1 MTAPATTNATDSPL
15 LEVDGLSL
23 RFLTPAGTVNVLD
36 DVGFTMRAG
45 ETLGLVG
52 ESGSGKSVTALAL
65 AGLLDA
71 RAQVRARRLRFQ
83 GRELLDGQGVPDPA
97 AWQGLRGRR
106 IGFVFQSP
114 RRALHPL
121 RSVGEQLQRVLQ
133 VHRGLKAAAARQE
146 ALAWIGRVGLSDPAR
161 RFKAYAHELSGGQ
174 CQRVMIA
181 LALAGEPELL
191 IADEPTTGLDVS
203 TQARVLDLI
212 AGLAQERRLATLLI
226 THDLALAA
234 QRCARVAVM
243 HAGQLVETLP
253 SARLRDGAAHPYT
266 RQLLRATP
274 QSAAT
279 LDALRSVDGTL
290 PDLGRT
296 DLPACRFAERCASA
310 DARCRGQAAPRARVG
325 TQHAL
330 ACWHPVHVA
339 PTPLPSPLALAA

>member
-1 MTAPATTNATDSPL
+1 MSAPL
-15 LEVDGLSL
+15 LEVDALTL

-36 DVGFTMRAG
+36 DVGFTLQAG

-52 ESGSGKSVTALAL
+52 ESGSGKSVTALGL
-65 AGLLDA
+65 AGLLDP
-71 RAQVRARRLRFQ
+71 RAQVHARRLRFQ
-83 GRELLDGQGVPDPA
+83 GRDLLNSAGEPDA
-97 AWQGLRGRR
+97 SAWQGLRGRR

-121 RSVGEQLQRVLQ
+121 RTIGDQLQQVLQ

-146 ALAWIGRVGLSDPAR
+146 ALAWIERVGLSEPTR

-181 LALAGEPELL
+181 LALAGEPALL

-212 AGLAQERRLATLLI
+212 AALAREHHLATLLI

-253 SARLRDGAAHPYT
+253 SAGLRGGAAHPYT

-274 QSAAT
+274 QSALT
-279 LDALRSVDGTL
+279 LSDLRSVDGLL
-290 PDLGRT
+290 PDLTRT
-296 DLPACRFAERCASA
+296 DLPACRFAERCERS
-310 DARCRGQAAPRARVG
+310 DARCRTEVAPWTRIDPR
-325 TQHAL
+325 HAL
-330 ACWHPVHVA
+330 RCWHPALESARPDA
-339 PTPLPSPLALAA
+339 P

>member
-1 MTAPATTNATDSPL
+1 MSAPM
-15 LEVDGLSL
+15 LEVEALTL
-23 RFLTPAGTVNVLD
+23 RFRTPSGRVNVLD
-36 DVGFTMRAG
+36 NVGFALQAG

-71 RAQVRARRLRFQ
+71 RAQVQARRLRFRGRDLLNSQ
-83 GRELLDGQGVPDPA
+83 GEPDAA
-97 AWQGLRGRR
+97 AWQGVRGRR

-121 RSVGEQLQRVLQ
+121 RTIGDQLQQVLQ
-133 VHRGLKAAAARQE
+133 VHRGLKAAPARRE
-146 ALAWIGRVGLSDPAR
+146 ALGWIERVGLSDPAR
-161 RFKAYAHELSGGQ
+161 RFKAHAHELSGGQ

-203 TQARVLDLI
+203 TQALVLDLI
-212 AGLAQERRLATLLI
+212 AGLARERRLATLLI

-234 QRCARVAVM
+234 QRCARIAVM

-253 SARLRDGAAHPYT
+253 SAGLRDGAAHPYT

-274 QSAAT
+274 QSAST
-279 LDALRSVDGTL
+279 LAALSSVDGAL
-290 PDLGRT
+290 PDLTRN
-296 DLPACRFAERCASA
+296 DLPACRFAERCDRA
-310 DARCRGQAAPRARVG
+310 DTRCRVQAAPPTHLG
-325 TQHAL
+325 TRFGAQHTL
-330 ACWHPVHVA
+330 ACWHPVQVFN
-339 PTPLPSPLALAA
+339 PPLPIAA

>member
-1 MTAPATTNATDSPL
+1 MSEPM
-15 LEVDGLSL
+15 LEVDALTL
-23 RFLTPAGTVNVLD
+23 RFHTPTGVVNVLD
-36 DVGFTMRAG
+36 NVGLSLQAG

-65 AGLLDA
+65 AGLLDG
-71 RAQVRARRLRFQ
+71 RAQLKARRLRFQ
-83 GRELLDGQGVPDPA
+83 GRELLNSRGEPDA
-97 AWQGLRGRR
+97 TAWQGLRGRR

-121 RSVGEQLQRVLQ
+121 RTVGDQLQQVLQ
-133 VHRGLKAAAARQE
+133 VHRGLKAAAAREE
-146 ALAWIGRVGLSDPAR
+146 ALVWIDRVGLSDPPR

-212 AGLAQERRLATLLI
+212 AGLARERRLATLLI

-234 QRCARVAVM
+234 QRCARIAVM

-253 SARLRDGAAHPYT
+253 SAGLRDGAAHPYT

-279 LDALRSVDGTL
+279 LGALRSVDGTL
-290 PDLGRT
+290 PDLTRA
-296 DLPACRFAERCASA
+296 DLPACRFAERCEHA
-310 DARCRGQAAPRARVG
+310 DARCRSQAAPWTRVG
-325 TQHAL
+325 ARHAL
-330 ACWHPVHVA
+330 ACWHPVHVF
-339 PTPLPSPLALAA
+339 PQPLALAA

>member
-1 MTAPATTNATDSPL
+1 MSAPV
-15 LEVDGLSL
+15 LEVEALTL
-23 RFLTPAGTVNVLD
+23 RFRTPSGLVNVLD
-36 DVGFTMRAG
+36 NVCFTLQAG

-71 RAQVRARRLRFQ
+71 RAQVQARKLRFQ
-83 GRELLDGQGVPDPA
+83 GRDLLNSRGEPDMA

-121 RSVGEQLQRVLQ
+121 RTIGDQLQQVLQ
-133 VHRGLKAAAARQE
+133 VHLGLKAAAARQE
-146 ALAWIGRVGLSDPAR
+146 ALAWIDRVGLNDPAR
-161 RFKAYAHELSGGQ
+161 RFKAHAHELSGGQ

-212 AGLAQERRLATLLI
+212 AGLARERRLATLLI

-234 QRCARVAVM
+234 QRCARIAVM

-253 SARLRDGAAHPYT
+253 SAGLRDGAAHPYT

-274 QSAAT
+274 QSAPT
-279 LDALRSVDGTL
+279 LADLRSVDGAL
-290 PDLGRT
+290 PDLTRN
-296 DLPACRFAERCASA
+296 DLPACRFAERCDRA
-310 DARCRGQAAPRARVG
+310 DARCRTQAAPSTRLG
-325 TQHAL
+325 TRFGAQHAL
-330 ACWHPVHVA
+330 ACWHPVQVFH
-339 PTPLPSPLALAA
+339 PPLPIAA

>member
-1 MTAPATTNATDSPL
+1 MSTPL
-15 LEVDGLSL
+15 LEAEGLSL
-23 RFLTPAGTVNVLD
+23 RFRAPSGTVNVLD
-36 DVGFTMRAG
+36 NVGFSLHAG

-71 RAQVRARRLRFQ
+71 RAQMSARRLRFQ
-83 GRELLDGQGVPDPA
+83 GRDLLDSQGTPDAA
-97 AWQGLRGRR
+97 AWHGLRGRR

-121 RSVGEQLQRVLQ
+121 RTVGDQLQQVLR
-133 VHRGLKAAAARQE
+133 VHRGLAAGAARLE
-146 ALAWIGRVGLSDPAR
+146 ALAWLERVGLSEPRR
-161 RFKAYAHELSGGQ
+161 RFKAHAHELSGGQ

-203 TQARVLDLI
+203 TQARVLDLV
-212 AGLAQERRLATLLI
+212 AGLARERRLATLLI

-234 QRCARVAVM
+234 QRCARIAVM

-253 SARLRDGAAHPYT
+253 CNGLRDGAAHPYT

-274 QSAAT
+274 QAAAT
-279 LDALRSVDGTL
+279 LDALRSVDGTV
-290 PDLGRT
+290 PDLART
-296 DLPACRFAERCASA
+296 DLPACRFAERCDRA
-310 DARCRGQAAPRARVG
+310 DARCRSQAPPGTRFG

-330 ACWHPVHVA
+330 SCWHPAQVIH
-339 PTPLPSPLALAA
+339 PSLPIAA

>member
-1 MTAPATTNATDSPL
+1 MSTPL
-15 LEVDGLSL
+15 MEAESLSL
-23 RFLTPAGTVNVLD
+23 RFQTPSGLVNVLD
-36 DVGFTMRAG
+36 NVSFTLHTG

-71 RAQVRARRLRFQ
+71 RAQMRARRLRFQ
-83 GRELLDGQGVPDPA
+83 GRDLLDGQGAPNAA
-97 AWQGLRGRR
+97 AWQALGARR

-121 RSVGEQLQRVLQ
+121 RTVGDQLQQVLR
-133 VHRGLKAAAARQE
+133 VHRGLTAGAARLE
-146 ALAWIGRVGLSDPAR
+146 ALAWIERVGLSEPGR
-161 RFKAYAHELSGGQ
+161 RFKAHAHELSGGQ

-203 TQARVLDLI
+203 TQARVLDLV
-212 AGLAQERRLATLLI
+212 AGLAREQHLATLLI

-234 QRCARVAVM
+234 QRCARIAVM
-243 HAGQLVETLP
+243 HAGQLVGTLP
-253 SARLRDGAAHPYT
+253 CAGLRDGAAHPYT

-279 LDALRSVDGTL
+279 LDALRSVDGTV
-290 PDLGRT
+290 PDLTRT
-296 DLPACRFAERCASA
+296 DLPACRFAERCDKA
-310 DARCRGQAAPRARVG
+310 DARCRSQAPPKTRFG

-330 ACWHPVHVA
+330 SCWHPVQVIH
-339 PTPLPSPLALAA
+339 PSLPIAA

>member
-1 MTAPATTNATDSPL
+1 MSSAAPM

-23 RFLTPAGTVNVLD
+23 RFRTPSGVPVNVLD
-36 DVGFTMRAG
+36 KVGFTLQAG

-71 RAQVRARRLRFQ
+71 RAQVQAKRLRFQ
-83 GRELLDGQGVPDPA
+83 GRDLLSSQGTPNA
-97 AWQGLRGRR
+97 AARQGLRGRR

-121 RSVGEQLQRVLQ
+121 RTVGDQLQQVLQ
-133 VHRGLKAAAARQE
+133 VHLGLKAVAARQK
-146 ALAWIGRVGLSDPAR
+146 ALAWIERVGLSDPAR

-181 LALAGEPELL
+181 LALAGDPELL

-203 TQARVLDLI
+203 TQALVLDLI
-212 AGLAQERRLATLLI
+212 AELARERRLATLLI

-234 QRCARVAVM
+234 QRCARIAVM

-253 SARLRDGAAHPYT
+253 SAGLREGAAHPYT

-274 QSAAT
+274 QSAPT
-279 LDALRSVDGTL
+279 LNALRSVDGTL
-290 PDLGRT
+290 PDLTRA
-296 DLPACRFAERCASA
+296 DLPACRFAERCEKS
-310 DARCRGQAAPRARVG
+310 DARCRSQAAPWARTG
-325 TQHAL
+325 AQHAL
-330 ACWHPVHVA
+330 ACWHPVHVF
-339 PTPLPSPLALAA
+339 PQPLALAA